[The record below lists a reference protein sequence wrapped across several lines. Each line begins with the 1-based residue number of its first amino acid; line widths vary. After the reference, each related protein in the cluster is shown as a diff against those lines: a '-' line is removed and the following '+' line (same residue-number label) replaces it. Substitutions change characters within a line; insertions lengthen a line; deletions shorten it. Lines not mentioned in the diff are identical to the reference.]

1 MTATRIEKDSMGPID
16 VPADKLWGAQTQ
28 RSLEHFRISSE
39 KMPPALI
46 HALALTKRA
55 AASVNMDLGLLPAE
69 RGDAIIAAADEV
81 LAGKHPT
88 EFPLSIWQTGSGTQT
103 NMNMNEVL
111 ANRASEIL
119 GGERGEA
126 RKVHPNDDV
135 NKSQSS
141 NDVFPTAMHVAAVL
155 ELRET
160 LLPELKVLHK
170 TLETKAEAYR
180 DIVKIGR
187 THLQDATPLTL
198 GQEIS
203 GWVAMLAHSVT
214 HIENSI
220 PHIAEL
226 ALGGTAVGTG
236 LNTHPE
242 YAVRV
247 AKALAELTKQPF
259 VTSPNKF
266 EALATC
272 DALVHGHGALKGL
285 AASLMKIA
293 NDVRWLSSG
302 PRCGIGEISIP
313 ENEPGSSIMPGK
325 VNPTQCEAMTMLCAQ
340 VLGNDVAVNI
350 GGASGN
356 FELNVF
362 RPLVIHNFL
371 QSVRLLADGL
381 RGFNEHCAVGIEP
394 NRDRI
399 TQLLNESLMLV
410 TALNTHIG
418 YDKAAEIAK
427 KAHKEGLT
435 LKASA
440 LKLGYLTEAQFDEWV
455 RPEAMVGSMKG

>member
-203 GWVAMLAHSVT
+203 GWVAQLDHGLVHVRAAL
-214 HIENSI
+214 
-220 PHIAEL
+220 PHLYEL

-236 LNTHPE
+236 LNAPPSFGAKV
-242 YAVRV
+242 AVE
-247 AKALAELTKQPF
+247 LAELTKQPY
-259 VTSPNKF
+259 
-266 EALATC
+266 
-272 DALVHGHGALKGL
+272 
-285 AASLMKIA
+285 
-293 NDVRWLSSG
+293 SG
-302 PRCGIGEISIP
+302 
-313 ENEPGSSIMPGK
+313 
-325 VNPTQCEAMTMLCAQ
+325 
-340 VLGNDVAVNI
+340 
-350 GGASGN
+350 
-356 FELNVF
+356 
-362 RPLVIHNFL
+362 
-371 QSVRLLADGL
+371 
-381 RGFNEHCAVGIEP
+381 
-394 NRDRI
+394 
-399 TQLLNESLMLV
+399 
-410 TALNTHIG
+410 
-418 YDKAAEIAK
+418 
-427 KAHKEGLT
+427 
-435 LKASA
+435 
-440 LKLGYLTEAQFDEWV
+440 
-455 RPEAMVGSMKG
+455 